1 MDNSQKRRTRFDIK
15 VQVKLYEYTENQE
28 KNCKGAFICDATSW
42 DVSYTGMRIYSKHKI
57 DTSISDFLVL
67 EFSLIFT
74 STLIIPSKLIRA
86 ERNNSKTINL
96 YAYDYAFEFDFTNAK
111 PGMRDK
117 LMSDIFQARLQIN

>member
-15 VQVKLYEYTENQE
+15 AQVKVYEYIEEQGTNH
-28 KNCKGAFICDATSW
+28 KGAFICDAISW
-42 DVSYTGMRIYSKHKI
+42 NVSYTGIRLYSKHKL
-57 DTSISDFLVL
+57 DTSISDYLVV

-86 ERNNSKTINL
+86 ERNKAKTINL

-111 PGMRDK
+111 PGIQDK
-117 LMSDIFQARLQIN
+117 LISDIFQARLQIN